1 MFTKEQQTSYT
12 NTTDNTTIPSAD
24 NYYQPV
30 EEFIANIKAYKKWFY
45 TSVPVWYIRLRLVSI
60 NTGINTHTK
69 DPTWR
74 LVWP

>member
-45 TSVPVWYIRLRLVSI
+45 TSVPV
-60 NTGINTHTK
+60 
-69 DPTWR
+69 
-74 LVWP
+74 